1 MIRAT
6 VITGLR
12 AGRSVAEIV
21 KFNNLKRSTVRDV
34 KQRYAAHIAAGGRPE
49 DFSSKRKEHRKRS
62 DCLDG
67 RIVAALQDL
76 ADRDPGRSM
85 RSMARELGISEAT
98 VRNKMKEDT
107 RFKSFSLRRNQM
119 TEKATKEK
127 RSEKTKPKNQAAN
140 GQQPSSDENKT
151 FHRTRKRTEKTT
163 SG

>member
-12 AGRSVAEIV
+12 AGRSVADIV

-76 ADRDPGRSM
+76 ADRDPSRSM

-98 VRNKMKEDT
+98 VRNKMKAT
-107 RFKSFSLRRNQM
+107 RYKSFSLKRNQ
-119 TEKATKEK
+119 TTKKAIKEE
-127 RSEKTKPKNQAAN
+127 RSEKTKPKNQSAN
-140 GQQPSSDENKT
+140 DHRPSSDENKT
-151 FHRTRKRTEKTT
+151 FHRTRKRTGKTT